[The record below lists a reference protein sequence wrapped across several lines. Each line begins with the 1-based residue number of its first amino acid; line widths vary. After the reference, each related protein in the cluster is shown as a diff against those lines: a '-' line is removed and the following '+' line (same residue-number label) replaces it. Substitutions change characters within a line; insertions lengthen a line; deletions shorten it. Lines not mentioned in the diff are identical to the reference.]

1 MSQATSP
8 TRTRTRPGF
17 ALRWLYAGV
26 ALAVL
31 IGIAATYR
39 LWLPHLQNLLGL
51 GAEQASVDEDHRQT
65 TSKSASDE
73 HEGHDHAGHDE
84 SNSIELSLQAR
95 KNLGLGEPIKV
106 KLEPFTKT
114 VSVPGMVVERPG
126 RSTIEITAPMT
137 GVITRI
143 YPIEGEAVEPGAKLF
158 DLRLTHEE
166 LVQSQADLLKTAEE
180 LDVTAREIRR
190 IEDLIKDQALPG
202 KQLLE
207 RQYEQQKQEAA
218 MRAQRQSL
226 LLHGLTN
233 EQVDAILR
241 NRKLLQELTVTVPTT
256 TEEGGMSPAGMV
268 FQIQGLKVAQGQH
281 VNAGD
286 TLAVLADHA
295 ELFIEGEAFE
305 RDMQEIN
312 RAAEQ
317 GLNVSATLDT
327 NGGKAEVIPDLRV
340 LYVGTKVNPESRTLD
355 FYVKL
360 TNEMVRDTKLE
371 DGHRFIAWRFR
382 PGQRVQLE
390 IPIETLPD
398 RIVLP
403 ADAVAQDGPEMF
415 VFTPNGDHFDRRSV
429 HVEYRDPK
437 WVVIA
442 NDGSLFPGD
451 LIAPTGAQQLQLAL
465 KNKSGGGIDPHAGH
479 NH

>member
-1 MSQATSP
+1 MSQATSQARSP
-8 TRTRTRPGF
+8 VRPSF
-17 ALRWLYAGV
+17 QWV
-26 ALAVL
+26 IALAV
-31 IGIAATYR
+31 IAVLAVAAMSYR
-39 LWLPHLQNLLGL
+39 FWLPYAQNLLGL
-51 GAEQASVDEDHRQT
+51 GVQAGSNAQPGH
-65 TSKSASDE
+65 SAGESAADS
-73 HEGHDHAGHDE
+73 HAGHDHAGHDE
-84 SNSIELSLQAR
+84 GNSLELSLQAR
-95 KNLGLGEPIKV
+95 KNIGLGEPMQV
-106 KLEPFTKT
+106 RLETFTRT
-114 VSVPGMVVERPG
+114 VSVPGMVVERPA
-126 RSTIEITAPMT
+126 RSTLEVTAPMT

-166 LVQSQADLLKTAEE
+166 LVQLQAELLKSAEE
-180 LDVTAREIRR
+180 LDVIAREITR

-207 RQYEQQKQEAA
+207 RQYEQQKQQAA
-218 MRAQRQSL
+218 MRAQRQAL

-241 NRKLLQELTVTVPTT
+241 DRRLLQDLTVTVPRTT
-256 TEEGGMSPAGMV
+256 DEGGMSPDGSI
-268 FQIQGLKVAQGQH
+268 FQIQSLKVAQGQN
-281 VNAGD
+281 VAAGD

-295 ELFIEGEAFE
+295 QLFIEGEAFE
-305 RDMQEIN
+305 RDVPAIS
-312 RAAEQ
+312 RAAEEQ
-317 GLNVSATLDT
+317 SAISATLDT
-327 NGGKAEVIPDLRV
+327 DGGKPETVSNLRV
-340 LYVGTKVNPESRTLD
+340 LYLAAQVNPDSRTLD
-355 FYVKL
+355 FYVTL
-360 TNEMVRDTKLE
+360 PNEKVRDTKLK

-390 IPIETLPD
+390 IPVETWPD

-403 ADAVAQDGPEMF
+403 AEAVAQDGPETY
-415 VFTPNGDHFDRRSV
+415 VFTPNGDHLDRRSV

-451 LIAPTGAQQLQLAL
+451 LVAPTGAQQLQLAL
-465 KNKSGGGIDPHAGH
+465 KNKAGGAIDPHAGH